1 MKLECSIE
9 KIKNALMIVDRITG
23 KNLTLP
29 VLGSVLWVATGK
41 TLKLRATNLNIGI
54 EMEVPAKIEKEGV
67 VAIRSDIL
75 SSLFSILSGDQL
87 VSFELINNNLSVK
100 TKLNTII
107 LKSIPSDDF
116 PTIPVV
122 EGEKLILPAKKF
134 LEGIKSVYYSASN
147 SEIKP
152 EIGSVH
158 IYPEEDM
165 LVFVATDS
173 FRLAE
178 KKVKIKQKL
187 SFGGI
192 LIPFKNTIEIIK
204 VLESVEEG
212 DINITLQKNQI
223 SFLTSNI
230 YLTSRIIDGAFPDYK
245 QIIPKNPTTEVT
257 LLKQDFISS
266 LKISNIFSDKFNQVT
281 FNIKPSE
288 KIFEIEAKNT
298 DIGENVTIIGG
309 AISGENVTLNFN
321 YKYIIDCF
329 LSITT
334 DSLVLEF
341 NGNNRPMIIKPIGDA
356 SFIYLVMPMNR

>member
-9 KIKNALMIVDRITG
+9 KIKNALITVDRITG

-54 EMEVPAKIEKEGV
+54 EMEIPAKIEKEGV

-75 SSLFSILSGDQL
+75 SSLFSVLSGDQF
-87 VSFELINNNLSVK
+87 VSFDLVNDNLLVK

-107 LKSIPSDDF
+107 LKSIPSEDF
-116 PTIPVV
+116 PTIPLI
-122 EGEKLILPAKKF
+122 EGEEFFIPAKKF
-134 LEGIKSVYYSASN
+134 IEGVKSVYYSAST

-152 EIGSVH
+152 EIGSIY
-158 IYPEEDM
+158 IYPEDDM

-178 KKVKIKQKL
+178 KKVKVKQKL
-187 SFGGI
+187 SFSGI

-204 VLESVEEG
+204 VLEGFEG
-212 DINITLQKNQI
+212 DLKITLQKNQI
-223 SFLTSNI
+223 SFSTSNI
-230 YLTSRIIDGAFPDYK
+230 YLTSRVVDGSFPDYK
-245 QIIPKNPTTEVT
+245 QIIPKNPTTDVT
-257 LLKQDFISS
+257 LLKQDFMSS

-281 FNIKPSE
+281 FNIKPGE
-288 KIFEIEAKNT
+288 KVFEIEAKNS
-298 DIGENVTIIGG
+298 DIGENVTLITG
-309 AISGENVTLNFN
+309 ALSGENITLNFN

-329 LSITT
+329 PSMSS
-334 DSLVLEF
+334 DSLVLDF
-341 NGNNRPMIIKPIGDA
+341 NGNNRPMIMRPIGDS
-356 SFIYLVMPMNR
+356 SFLYLVMPMNR

>member
-9 KIKNALMIVDRITG
+9 KIKNALITVDRITG

-54 EMEVPAKIEKEGV
+54 EMEIPAKIEKEGV

-75 SSLFSILSGDQL
+75 SSLFSILSNDSF
-87 VSFELINNNLSVK
+87 VSFELINGNLSVK
-100 TKLNTII
+100 TKSNTII
-107 LKSIPSDDF
+107 LKSIPSEDF
-116 PTIPVV
+116 PTIPII
-122 EGEKLILPAKKF
+122 EGEELIIPAKKF
-134 LEGIKSVYYSASN
+134 LEGIKSVYYSAST

-152 EIGSVH
+152 EIGSVY
-158 IYPEEDM
+158 IYPEDDI

-187 SFGGI
+187 SFNGI

-204 VLESVEEG
+204 VLENIEG
-212 DINITLQKNQI
+212 DIKITLSKNQI
-223 SFLTSNI
+223 SFSTSNI
-230 YLTSRIIDGAFPDYK
+230 YLTSRVIDGSFPDYK

-288 KIFEIEAKNT
+288 KVFEIEAKNS
-298 DIGENVTIIGG
+298 DIGENVTL
-309 AISGENVTLNFN
+309 ISGALSGESIMLNFN

-329 LSITT
+329 ISVTA

-341 NGNNRPMIIKPIGDA
+341 NGNNKAMIIRPIGDS